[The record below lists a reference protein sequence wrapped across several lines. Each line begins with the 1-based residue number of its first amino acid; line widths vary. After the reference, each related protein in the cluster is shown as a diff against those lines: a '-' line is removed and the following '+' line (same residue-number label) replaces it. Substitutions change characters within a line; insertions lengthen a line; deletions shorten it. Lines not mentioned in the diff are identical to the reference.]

1 MTQEKLPHRKELCL
15 QSEHS
20 GELCYHLSIY
30 KNFLRGMFMKTKEK
44 ICRRK
49 SLLWSMLFLLLF
61 GWFLPLLL
69 TNGIMSIMATRKVH
83 TQIDRSVTTSMEKAV
98 EIMEL
103 QLAESE
109 TASKN
114 ASYLNVIREAYLTY
128 QDGGNRRDFQTTVF
142 TFLEQQYMFHKN
154 CQAVNL
160 VFREYPDDIYY
171 TYNNSTGGT
180 YRDITYFKTYV
191 AKDLL
196 EEMDDL
202 DTRTELRSYDG
213 RLYMIRNLVDSKF
226 HPFAILAIELNEESL
241 MESLKSVWGYE
252 NAVVYLDGTYALSLE
267 GGDSLHYG
275 EEQQNRLAEND
286 SFIEHASGR
295 QNPYVYKRLKL
306 YHSTLD
312 CVVELDR
319 SAIYAE
325 IKTIRYVYGIL
336 AVFALPLVFIIYN
349 FLNKRVNRPVQDLI
363 KVFDVVRAGE
373 YGTQIENMANS
384 EEFYHMEE
392 SFNYMSSQLKQ
403 QFDKIYM
410 EEIALRDAKIMA
422 LQSQINPHFLNNTL
436 EIINWEARLNGNMRV
451 SQMIEALSTMLEATM
466 NRKADPYNTV
476 AEEMEYVDAYLY
488 IITQRYGEK
497 FTCRKEIDESLLNY
511 KIPRL
516 IVQPIAENAIEH
528 GMSITREGEL
538 VIRLYRKREDLL
550 CIEIENNRPLSE
562 EDQAK
567 IHKLLKEEP
576 NPQKEHRVSL
586 GIRNVDQ
593 RLRMMYGP
601 ECGLF
606 ISNNK
611 NNHTVSTIL
620 VKIDEG
626 RQQ

>member
-1 MTQEKLPHRKELCL
+1 
-15 QSEHS
+15 
-20 GELCYHLSIY
+20 
-30 KNFLRGMFMKTKEK
+30 MFMKTKEK

-83 TQIDRSVTTSMEKAV
+83 TQIDRSVTSSMEKAA

-128 QDGGNRRDFQTTVF
+128 LAGGSRRDFRTTVF
-142 TFLEQQYMFHKN
+142 TFLEQQYMFNKN
-154 CQAVNL
+154 CQSVNL

-191 AKDLL
+191 AEDLL
-196 EEMDDL
+196 EEMNDL

-312 CVVELDR
+312 CVVELDQ

-567 IHKLLKEEP
+567 IHKLLKEGP

-606 ISNNK
+606 ITNNK

>member
-1 MTQEKLPHRKELCL
+1 
-15 QSEHS
+15 
-20 GELCYHLSIY
+20 
-30 KNFLRGMFMKTKEK
+30 MKTKEK

-83 TQIDRSVTTSMEKAV
+83 TQIDRSVTSSMEKAA

-128 QDGGNRRDFQTTVF
+128 QNGGNRRDFQTTVF

-241 MESLKSVWGYE
+241 LESLKSVWGYE
-252 NAVVYLDGTYALSLE
+252 NAAVYLDGTYALSME
-267 GGDSLHYG
+267 GDDGLHYG
-275 EEQQNRLAEND
+275 EAQQKQLAENG

-325 IKTIRYVYGIL
+325 ITTIRYVYGIL

-606 ISNNK
+606 ITNNK
-611 NNHTVSTIL
+611 SNHTVSTIL

>member
-1 MTQEKLPHRKELCL
+1 
-15 QSEHS
+15 
-20 GELCYHLSIY
+20 
-30 KNFLRGMFMKTKEK
+30 
-44 ICRRK
+44 
-49 SLLWSMLFLLLF
+49 MLFLLLF

-83 TQIDRSVTTSMEKAV
+83 TQIDRSVTTSMEKAA

-128 QDGGNRRDFQTTVF
+128 QNGGNRRDFQTTVF

-252 NAVVYLDGTYALSLE
+252 NAVVYLDGTHALSLE
-267 GGDSLHYG
+267 GDDGLHYG
-275 EEQQNRLAEND
+275 EAQQKQLAENG

-325 IKTIRYVYGIL
+325 ITTIRYVYGIL
-336 AVFALPLVFIIYN
+336 AVFAVPLVFIIYN

-606 ISNNK
+606 ITNNK
-611 NNHTVSTIL
+611 SNHTVSTIL

>member
-1 MTQEKLPHRKELCL
+1 
-15 QSEHS
+15 
-20 GELCYHLSIY
+20 
-30 KNFLRGMFMKTKEK
+30 MFMKTKEK

-61 GWFLPLLL
+61 GWFLPLLV

-83 TQIDRSVTTSMEKAV
+83 TQIDRSVTTSMEKAA

-128 QDGGNRRDFQTTVF
+128 QNGGNRRDFQTTVF

-252 NAVVYLDGTYALSLE
+252 NAVVYLDGTYALSME

-567 IHKLLKEEP
+567 IHKLLKEGP

>member
-1 MTQEKLPHRKELCL
+1 
-15 QSEHS
+15 
-20 GELCYHLSIY
+20 
-30 KNFLRGMFMKTKEK
+30 MFMKTKEK

-61 GWFLPLLL
+61 GWFLPLLV

-83 TQIDRSVTTSMEKAV
+83 TQIDRSVTTSMEKAA

-252 NAVVYLDGTYALSLE
+252 NAVVYLDGTYALSME

-516 IVQPIAENAIEH
+516 IVQPIAESAAIWLSTT
-528 GMSITREGEL
+528 SIT
-538 VIRLYRKREDLL
+538 
-550 CIEIENNRPLSE
+550 PASS
-562 EDQAK
+562 
-567 IHKLLKEEP
+567 IHHS
-576 NPQKEHRVSL
+576 Q
-586 GIRNVDQ
+586 
-593 RLRMMYGP
+593 
-601 ECGLF
+601 
-606 ISNNK
+606 
-611 NNHTVSTIL
+611 
-620 VKIDEG
+620 
-626 RQQ
+626 

>member
-1 MTQEKLPHRKELCL
+1 
-15 QSEHS
+15 
-20 GELCYHLSIY
+20 
-30 KNFLRGMFMKTKEK
+30 
-44 ICRRK
+44 
-49 SLLWSMLFLLLF
+49 
-61 GWFLPLLL
+61 
-69 TNGIMSIMATRKVH
+69 
-83 TQIDRSVTTSMEKAV
+83 
-98 EIMEL
+98 MEL

-114 ASYLNVIREAYLTY
+114 ASYLNVIREAYLAY
-128 QDGGNRRDFQTTVF
+128 IAGGSRRDFQTTVF
-142 TFLEQQYMFHKN
+142 TFLEQQYMFNKN
-154 CQAVNL
+154 CQSVNL

-191 AKDLL
+191 AEDLL

-241 MESLKSVWGYE
+241 LESLKSVWGYE
-252 NAVVYLDGTYALSLE
+252 NAMVYLDGTYVLSLE

-275 EEQQNRLAEND
+275 EEQQNQLAENG

-325 IKTIRYVYGIL
+325 ITTIRYVYGIL
-336 AVFALPLVFIIYN
+336 AVFAVPLVFIIYN
-349 FLNKRVNRPVQDLI
+349 FLNKWVNRPVQDLI

-436 EIINWEARLNGNMRV
+436 EIINWKARLNGNMRV

-538 VIRLYRKREDLL
+538 VIRLYRKRKDLL
-550 CIEIENNRPLSE
+550 CIEIENNRALSE

-567 IHKLLKEEP
+567 IHKLLNEEP

-606 ISNNK
+606 ITNNK

>member
-1 MTQEKLPHRKELCL
+1 
-15 QSEHS
+15 
-20 GELCYHLSIY
+20 
-30 KNFLRGMFMKTKEK
+30 MFMKTKEK

-61 GWFLPLLL
+61 GWFLPLLV

-83 TQIDRSVTTSMEKAV
+83 TQIDRSVTTSMEKAA

-252 NAVVYLDGTYALSLE
+252 NAVVYLDGTDALSME

-567 IHKLLKEEP
+567 IHKLLKEGP

>member
-1 MTQEKLPHRKELCL
+1 
-15 QSEHS
+15 
-20 GELCYHLSIY
+20 
-30 KNFLRGMFMKTKEK
+30 MKTKEQ

-83 TQIDRSVTTSMEKAV
+83 TQIDRSVTTSMEKAA

-241 MESLKSVWGYE
+241 LESLKSVWGYE
-252 NAVVYLDGTYALSLE
+252 NAAVYLDGTYALSME
-267 GGDSLHYG
+267 GDDGLHYG
-275 EEQQNRLAEND
+275 EEQQNQLAENG

-363 KVFDVVRAGE
+363 KVFDVGE

-550 CIEIENNRPLSE
+550 CIEIENNRALSE

-567 IHKLLKEEP
+567 IHKLLNEEP

-620 VKIDEG
+620 VKIDER

>member
-1 MTQEKLPHRKELCL
+1 
-15 QSEHS
+15 
-20 GELCYHLSIY
+20 
-30 KNFLRGMFMKTKEK
+30 MFMKTKEK

-83 TQIDRSVTTSMEKAV
+83 TQIDRSVTSSMEKAA

-128 QDGGNRRDFQTTVF
+128 LAGGSRRDFQTTVF
-142 TFLEQQYMFHKN
+142 TFLEQQYMFNKN
-154 CQAVNL
+154 CQSVNL

-191 AKDLL
+191 AEDLL
-196 EEMDDL
+196 EEMNDL

-213 RLYMIRNLVDSKF
+213 RLYMIRNLADSKF

-312 CVVELDR
+312 CVVELDQ

>member
-1 MTQEKLPHRKELCL
+1 
-15 QSEHS
+15 
-20 GELCYHLSIY
+20 
-30 KNFLRGMFMKTKEK
+30 MFMKTKEK

-83 TQIDRSVTTSMEKAV
+83 TQIDRSVTSSMEKAA

-114 ASYLNVIREAYLTY
+114 ASYLNVIRETYLTY
-128 QDGGNRRDFQTTVF
+128 LAGGSRRDFQTTVF
-142 TFLEQQYMFHKN
+142 TFLEQQYMFNKN
-154 CQAVNL
+154 CQSVNL

-191 AKDLL
+191 AEDLL
-196 EEMDDL
+196 EEMNDL

-312 CVVELDR
+312 CVVELDQ

>member
-1 MTQEKLPHRKELCL
+1 
-15 QSEHS
+15 
-20 GELCYHLSIY
+20 
-30 KNFLRGMFMKTKEK
+30 MFMKTKEK

-61 GWFLPLLL
+61 GWFLPLLV

-83 TQIDRSVTTSMEKAV
+83 TQIDRSVTTSMEKAA

-241 MESLKSVWGYE
+241 MESLKSVWGYA
-252 NAVVYLDGTYALSLE
+252 NAVVYLDGTYALSME

-550 CIEIENNRPLSE
+550 CIEIENNRALSE

-567 IHKLLKEEP
+567 IHKLLNEEP

>member
-1 MTQEKLPHRKELCL
+1 
-15 QSEHS
+15 
-20 GELCYHLSIY
+20 
-30 KNFLRGMFMKTKEK
+30 MFMKTKEK

-61 GWFLPLLL
+61 GWFLPLLV

-83 TQIDRSVTTSMEKAV
+83 TQIDRSVTTSMEKAA

-252 NAVVYLDGTYALSLE
+252 NAVVYLDGTYALSME

-516 IVQPIAENAIEH
+516 IVQPIADNAIEH

-550 CIEIENNRPLSE
+550 CIEIENNRALSE

-567 IHKLLKEEP
+567 IHKLLNEEP

-620 VKIDEG
+620 VKIDER

>member
-1 MTQEKLPHRKELCL
+1 
-15 QSEHS
+15 
-20 GELCYHLSIY
+20 
-30 KNFLRGMFMKTKEK
+30 MKTKEK

-61 GWFLPLLL
+61 GWLLPLLL
-69 TNGIMSIMATRKVH
+69 TNGIMSNMAARKVH
-83 TQIDRSVTTSMEKAV
+83 TQIERSVTSSMEKAA

-114 ASYLNVIREAYLTY
+114 ASYLNVIREAYLAY
-128 QDGGNRRDFQTTVF
+128 IAGGSRRDFQTTVF
-142 TFLEQQYMFHKN
+142 TFLEQQYMFNKN
-154 CQAVNL
+154 CQSVNL

-180 YRDITYFKTYV
+180 YRDIIYFKTYV
-191 AKDLL
+191 AEDLL
-196 EEMDDL
+196 EQMDDL

-213 RLYMIRNLVDSKF
+213 RLYMIRNLADSKF

-252 NAVVYLDGTYALSLE
+252 NAMVYLDGTYVLSLE

-275 EEQQNRLAEND
+275 EEQQNQLAENGN
-286 SFIEHASGR
+286 FIEHASGR

-325 IKTIRYVYGIL
+325 ITTIRYVYGIL
-336 AVFALPLVFIIYN
+336 AVFAVPLVFIIYN
-349 FLNKRVNRPVQDLI
+349 FLNKWVNRPVQDLI

-567 IHKLLKEEP
+567 IHKLLNEEP

-606 ISNNK
+606 ITNNK
-611 NNHTVSTIL
+611 NNHTVSIIL

>member
-1 MTQEKLPHRKELCL
+1 
-15 QSEHS
+15 
-20 GELCYHLSIY
+20 
-30 KNFLRGMFMKTKEK
+30 MFMKTKEK

-61 GWFLPLLL
+61 GWFLPLLV

-83 TQIDRSVTTSMEKAV
+83 TQIDRSVTTSMEKAA

-252 NAVVYLDGTYALSLE
+252 NAVVYLDGTYALSME
-267 GGDSLHYG
+267 GGDSLHYV

-567 IHKLLKEEP
+567 IHKLLKEGP

>member
-1 MTQEKLPHRKELCL
+1 
-15 QSEHS
+15 
-20 GELCYHLSIY
+20 
-30 KNFLRGMFMKTKEK
+30 MFMKTKEK

-61 GWFLPLLL
+61 GWFLPLLV

-567 IHKLLKEEP
+567 IHKLLKEGP

>member
-1 MTQEKLPHRKELCL
+1 
-15 QSEHS
+15 
-20 GELCYHLSIY
+20 
-30 KNFLRGMFMKTKEK
+30 MFMKTKEK

-61 GWFLPLLL
+61 GWFLPLLV

-83 TQIDRSVTTSMEKAV
+83 TQIDRSVTTSMEKAA

-252 NAVVYLDGTYALSLE
+252 NAVVYLDGTYALSME

-567 IHKLLKEEP
+567 IHKLLKEGP

-620 VKIDEG
+620 AKIDEG

>member
-1 MTQEKLPHRKELCL
+1 
-15 QSEHS
+15 
-20 GELCYHLSIY
+20 
-30 KNFLRGMFMKTKEK
+30 
-44 ICRRK
+44 
-49 SLLWSMLFLLLF
+49 
-61 GWFLPLLL
+61 
-69 TNGIMSIMATRKVH
+69 MATRKIH
-83 TQIDRSVTTSMEKAV
+83 TQVERSVASSMEKAV

-114 ASYLNVIREAYLTY
+114 ASYLNVIREAYLAY
-128 QDGGNRRDFQTTVF
+128 IAGGSRRDFQTTVF
-142 TFLEQQYMFHKN
+142 TFLEQQYMFNKN
-154 CQAVNL
+154 CQSVNL

-191 AKDLL
+191 AEDLL
-196 EEMDDL
+196 EEMNDL

-267 GGDSLHYG
+267 GGDGLRYG
-275 EEQQNRLAEND
+275 EEQQNQLAQNG
-286 SFIEHASGR
+286 SFIEHVSGR

-325 IKTIRYVYGIL
+325 ITTIRYVYGIL

-349 FLNKRVNRPVQDLI
+349 FLNKWVNRPVQDLI

-410 EEIALRDAKIMA
+410 EEIALRDARIMA

-497 FTCRKEIDESLLNY
+497 FICRKEIDESLLNY

-516 IVQPIAENAIEH
+516 IVQPIAENAVEH

-550 CIEIENNRPLSE
+550 CIEIENNRALSE

-567 IHKLLKEEP
+567 IHKLLNEEP
-576 NPQKEHRVSL
+576 DPQKEHRVSL

-593 RLRMMYGP
+593 RLRMMYGA

-606 ISNNK
+606 ITNNK

-620 VKIDEG
+620 IKIDEG

>member
-1 MTQEKLPHRKELCL
+1 
-15 QSEHS
+15 
-20 GELCYHLSIY
+20 
-30 KNFLRGMFMKTKEK
+30 
-44 ICRRK
+44 
-49 SLLWSMLFLLLF
+49 MLFLLLF
-61 GWFLPLLL
+61 GWFLPLLV

-83 TQIDRSVTTSMEKAV
+83 TQIDRSVTTSMEKAA
-98 EIMEL
+98 EIMDL

-252 NAVVYLDGTYALSLE
+252 NAVVYLDGTYALSME

-275 EEQQNRLAEND
+275 EEQQKRLAENG

-312 CVVELDR
+312 CVVELDQ

-550 CIEIENNRPLSE
+550 CIEIENNRALSE

-567 IHKLLKEEP
+567 IRKLLKEEP

-620 VKIDEG
+620 VKIDER

>member
-1 MTQEKLPHRKELCL
+1 
-15 QSEHS
+15 
-20 GELCYHLSIY
+20 
-30 KNFLRGMFMKTKEK
+30 MKAKEK
-44 ICRRK
+44 NHKRR
-49 SLLWSMLFLLLF
+49 SLLWRMLFLLLF

-69 TNGIMSIMATRKVH
+69 TNGILSKMATEKIHAQVE
-83 TQIDRSVTTSMEKAV
+83 RSVETSLEKAT
-98 EIMEL
+98 EILEL

-128 QDGGNRRDFQTTVF
+128 QDGGSRRDFQTTVF
-142 TFLEQQYMFHKN
+142 TFLEQQYMFNKN
-154 CQAVNL
+154 CQSVNL

-191 AKDLL
+191 AEDLL

-241 MESLKSVWGYE
+241 LESLKSVWGYE

-267 GGDSLHYG
+267 GGDDVHYG
-275 EEQQNRLAEND
+275 EEQQNQLAENGC
-286 SFIEHASGR
+286 FIEHASGR
-295 QNPYVYKRLKL
+295 HNPYVYKSLKL

-325 IKTIRYVYGIL
+325 ITTIRYVYGIL
-336 AVFALPLVFIIYN
+336 AVFAVPLVFIIYN
-349 FLNKRVNRPVQDLI
+349 FLNNWVNRPVQDLI

-373 YGTQIENMANS
+373 YGTQIEKMANS

-497 FTCRKEIDESLLNY
+497 FSCRKEIDESLLNY

-538 VIRLYRKREDLL
+538 VIRLYRKRADLL

-567 IHKLLKEEP
+567 IHKLLNEEP
-576 NPQKEHRVSL
+576 DPQKEHRVSL

-606 ISNNK
+606 ITNNK

>member
-1 MTQEKLPHRKELCL
+1 
-15 QSEHS
+15 
-20 GELCYHLSIY
+20 
-30 KNFLRGMFMKTKEK
+30 MKTKEK

-61 GWFLPLLL
+61 GWFLPLLV

-83 TQIDRSVTTSMEKAV
+83 TQIDRSVTTSMEKAA

-226 HPFAILAIELNEESL
+226 HPFAILALELNEESL

-252 NAVVYLDGTYALSLE
+252 NAVVYLDGTYALSME

-567 IHKLLKEEP
+567 IHKLLKEGP

-620 VKIDEG
+620 VKIDER

>member
-1 MTQEKLPHRKELCL
+1 
-15 QSEHS
+15 
-20 GELCYHLSIY
+20 
-30 KNFLRGMFMKTKEK
+30 MKTKEQ

-83 TQIDRSVTTSMEKAV
+83 TQIDRSVTTSMEKAA

-241 MESLKSVWGYE
+241 LESLKSVWGYE
-252 NAVVYLDGTYALSLE
+252 NAAVYLDGTYALSME
-267 GGDSLHYG
+267 GDDGLHYG
-275 EEQQNRLAEND
+275 EEQQNQLAENG

-567 IHKLLKEEP
+567 IHKLLSEEP

-620 VKIDEG
+620 VKIDDR

>member
-1 MTQEKLPHRKELCL
+1 
-15 QSEHS
+15 
-20 GELCYHLSIY
+20 
-30 KNFLRGMFMKTKEK
+30 MFMKTKEK

-160 VFREYPDDIYY
+160 VFREYNDDIYY

>member
-1 MTQEKLPHRKELCL
+1 
-15 QSEHS
+15 
-20 GELCYHLSIY
+20 
-30 KNFLRGMFMKTKEK
+30 
-44 ICRRK
+44 
-49 SLLWSMLFLLLF
+49 MLFLLLF

-83 TQIDRSVTTSMEKAV
+83 TQIDRSVTTSMEKAA

-252 NAVVYLDGTYALSLE
+252 NAVVYLDGTYALSME

-275 EEQQNRLAEND
+275 EEQQNRLAENG

-550 CIEIENNRPLSE
+550 CIEIENNRALSK

-567 IHKLLKEEP
+567 IHKLLKEGP

>member
-1 MTQEKLPHRKELCL
+1 
-15 QSEHS
+15 
-20 GELCYHLSIY
+20 
-30 KNFLRGMFMKTKEK
+30 MKTKEK

-61 GWFLPLLL
+61 GWFLPLLV

-83 TQIDRSVTTSMEKAV
+83 TQIDRSVTTSMEKAA

-252 NAVVYLDGTYALSLE
+252 NAVVYLDGTYALSME

-567 IHKLLKEEP
+567 IHKLLKEGP

-611 NNHTVSTIL
+611 NNHTVSIIL

>member
-1 MTQEKLPHRKELCL
+1 
-15 QSEHS
+15 
-20 GELCYHLSIY
+20 
-30 KNFLRGMFMKTKEK
+30 MKTKEQ

-83 TQIDRSVTTSMEKAV
+83 TQIDRSVTTSMEKAA

-241 MESLKSVWGYE
+241 LESLKSVWGYE
-252 NAVVYLDGTYALSLE
+252 NAAVYLDGTYALSME
-267 GGDSLHYG
+267 GDDGLHYG
-275 EEQQNRLAEND
+275 EEQQNQLAENG

-550 CIEIENNRPLSE
+550 CIEIENNRALSE

-567 IHKLLKEEP
+567 IHKLLNEEP

-620 VKIDEG
+620 VKIDER

>member
-1 MTQEKLPHRKELCL
+1 
-15 QSEHS
+15 
-20 GELCYHLSIY
+20 
-30 KNFLRGMFMKTKEK
+30 MFMKTKEK

-83 TQIDRSVTTSMEKAV
+83 TQIDRSVTSSMEKAA

-128 QDGGNRRDFQTTVF
+128 QDGGNRRDFQATVF

-160 VFREYPDDIYY
+160 VFREYPNDIYY

-180 YRDITYFKTYV
+180 YRDISYFKTYV

-312 CVVELDR
+312 CVVELDQ

-562 EDQAK
+562 ENQAK
-567 IHKLLKEEP
+567 IHKLLKEGP

>member
-1 MTQEKLPHRKELCL
+1 
-15 QSEHS
+15 
-20 GELCYHLSIY
+20 
-30 KNFLRGMFMKTKEK
+30 MFMKTKEK

-61 GWFLPLLL
+61 GWFLPLLV

-83 TQIDRSVTTSMEKAV
+83 TQIDRSVTTSMEKAA

-252 NAVVYLDGTYALSLE
+252 NAVVYLDGTYALSME

-312 CVVELDR
+312 CGVELDR

-567 IHKLLKEEP
+567 IHKLLKEGP

>member
-1 MTQEKLPHRKELCL
+1 
-15 QSEHS
+15 
-20 GELCYHLSIY
+20 
-30 KNFLRGMFMKTKEK
+30 MKTKEK

-69 TNGIMSIMATRKVH
+69 TNGIMSTMATRKVN
-83 TQIDRSVTTSMEKAV
+83 TQIDRSVTSSMEKAA

-114 ASYLNVIREAYLTY
+114 ASYLNVIREAYLAY
-128 QDGGNRRDFQTTVF
+128 IAGGSRRDFQTTIF
-142 TFLEQQYMFHKN
+142 TFLEQQYMFNKN
-154 CQAVNL
+154 CQSVNL

-191 AKDLL
+191 AEDLL

-202 DTRTELRSYDG
+202 DTRTELRSCDG

-241 MESLKSVWGYE
+241 LESLKSVWGYE
-252 NAVVYLDGTYALSLE
+252 NAVVYLDGTYALNME
-267 GGDSLHYG
+267 GGDGLHYG
-275 EEQQNRLAEND
+275 EEQQNQLAENG

-325 IKTIRYVYGIL
+325 ITTIRYVYGIL
-336 AVFALPLVFIIYN
+336 AVFAVPLVFIIYN
-349 FLNKRVNRPVQDLI
+349 FLNKWVNRPVQDLI

-410 EEIALRDAKIMA
+410 EEIALRDARIMA

-550 CIEIENNRPLSE
+550 CIEIENNRALSE

-567 IHKLLKEEP
+567 IHKLLNEEP
-576 NPQKEHRVSL
+576 NPQKERRVSL

-606 ISNNK
+606 ITNNK

>member
-1 MTQEKLPHRKELCL
+1 
-15 QSEHS
+15 
-20 GELCYHLSIY
+20 
-30 KNFLRGMFMKTKEK
+30 MFMKTKEK

-252 NAVVYLDGTYALSLE
+252 NAVVYLDGTHALSLE
-267 GGDSLHYG
+267 GGDSARYG

-567 IHKLLKEEP
+567 IHKLLKEGP

>member
-1 MTQEKLPHRKELCL
+1 
-15 QSEHS
+15 
-20 GELCYHLSIY
+20 
-30 KNFLRGMFMKTKEK
+30 MKTKEK

-69 TNGIMSIMATRKVH
+69 TNGIMSTMATRKVH
-83 TQIDRSVTTSMEKAV
+83 TQIDRSVTSSMEKAA

-128 QDGGNRRDFQTTVF
+128 LEGGSRRDFQTTIF
-142 TFLEQQYMFHKN
+142 TFLEQQYMFNKN
-154 CQAVNL
+154 CQSVNL

-191 AKDLL
+191 AEDLL

-252 NAVVYLDGTYALSLE
+252 NAVVYLDGTYAISME
-267 GGDSLHYG
+267 GGDGLHYG
-275 EEQQNRLAEND
+275 GEQQNQLAENG

-325 IKTIRYVYGIL
+325 IMTIRYVYGIL
-336 AVFALPLVFIIYN
+336 AVFAVPLVFIIYN
-349 FLNKRVNRPVQDLI
+349 FLNKWVNRPVQDLI

-410 EEIALRDAKIMA
+410 EEIALRDARIMA

-550 CIEIENNRPLSE
+550 CIEIENNRALSE

-567 IHKLLKEEP
+567 IHKLLNEEP
-576 NPQKEHRVSL
+576 NPQKERRVSL

-606 ISNNK
+606 ITNNK

>member
-1 MTQEKLPHRKELCL
+1 
-15 QSEHS
+15 
-20 GELCYHLSIY
+20 
-30 KNFLRGMFMKTKEK
+30 MFMKTKEK

-61 GWFLPLLL
+61 GWFLPLLV

-252 NAVVYLDGTYALSLE
+252 NAVVYLDGTHALSLE

-275 EEQQNRLAEND
+275 EEQQNQLAENG

-567 IHKLLKEEP
+567 IHKLLNEEP

-606 ISNNK
+606 ITNNK

>member
-1 MTQEKLPHRKELCL
+1 
-15 QSEHS
+15 
-20 GELCYHLSIY
+20 
-30 KNFLRGMFMKTKEK
+30 MKTKEQ

-83 TQIDRSVTTSMEKAV
+83 TQIDRSVTTSMEKAA

-241 MESLKSVWGYE
+241 LESLKSVWGYE
-252 NAVVYLDGTYALSLE
+252 NAAVYLDGTYALSME
-267 GGDSLHYG
+267 GDDGLHYG
-275 EEQQNRLAEND
+275 EEQQNQLAENG

-550 CIEIENNRPLSE
+550 CIEIENNRALSE

-567 IHKLLKEEP
+567 IHKLLNEEP
-576 NPQKEHRVSL
+576 NPQKEHRVNL

-620 VKIDEG
+620 VKIDER

>member
-1 MTQEKLPHRKELCL
+1 
-15 QSEHS
+15 
-20 GELCYHLSIY
+20 
-30 KNFLRGMFMKTKEK
+30 MKTKEK

-69 TNGIMSIMATRKVH
+69 TNGIMSTMATRKVH
-83 TQIDRSVTTSMEKAV
+83 THIDRSVTSSMEKAA

-128 QDGGNRRDFQTTVF
+128 LEGGSRRDFQTTIF
-142 TFLEQQYMFHKN
+142 TFLEQQYMFNKN
-154 CQAVNL
+154 CQSVNL

-191 AKDLL
+191 AEDLL

-213 RLYMIRNLVDSKF
+213 RLYMIRNLVDYKF

-252 NAVVYLDGTYALSLE
+252 NAMVYLDGTYALSLE

-275 EEQQNRLAEND
+275 EEQQNQLAENG

-325 IKTIRYVYGIL
+325 ITTIRYVYGIL
-336 AVFALPLVFIIYN
+336 AVFAVPLVFIIYN
-349 FLNKRVNRPVQDLI
+349 FLNKWVNRPVQDLI

-550 CIEIENNRPLSE
+550 CIEIENNRALSE

-567 IHKLLKEEP
+567 IHKLLNEEP

-606 ISNNK
+606 ITNNK

-620 VKIDEG
+620 VKIDEE

>member
-1 MTQEKLPHRKELCL
+1 
-15 QSEHS
+15 
-20 GELCYHLSIY
+20 
-30 KNFLRGMFMKTKEK
+30 MKTKEK

-69 TNGIMSIMATRKVH
+69 TNGIMSTMATRKVH
-83 TQIDRSVTTSMEKAV
+83 TQIDRSVTSSMEKAA

-128 QDGGNRRDFQTTVF
+128 LEGGSRRDFQTTIF
-142 TFLEQQYMFHKN
+142 TFLEQQYMFNKN
-154 CQAVNL
+154 CQSVNL

-191 AKDLL
+191 AEDLL

-213 RLYMIRNLVDSKF
+213 RLYMIRNLVDYKF

-252 NAVVYLDGTYALSLE
+252 NAMVYLDGTYALSLE

-275 EEQQNRLAEND
+275 EEQQNQLAENG

-325 IKTIRYVYGIL
+325 ITTIRYVYGIL
-336 AVFALPLVFIIYN
+336 AVFAVPLVFIIYN
-349 FLNKRVNRPVQDLI
+349 FLNKWVNRPVQDLI

-550 CIEIENNRPLSE
+550 CIEIENNRALSE

-567 IHKLLKEEP
+567 IHKLLNEEP

-606 ISNNK
+606 ITNNK

-620 VKIDEG
+620 VKIDEE

>member
-1 MTQEKLPHRKELCL
+1 
-15 QSEHS
+15 
-20 GELCYHLSIY
+20 
-30 KNFLRGMFMKTKEK
+30 MKTKEQ

-69 TNGIMSIMATRKVH
+69 TNGIMCIMATRKVH
-83 TQIDRSVTTSMEKAV
+83 TQIDRSVTTSMEKAA

-241 MESLKSVWGYE
+241 LESLKSVWGYE
-252 NAVVYLDGTYALSLE
+252 NAAVYLDGTYALSME
-267 GGDSLHYG
+267 GDDGLHYG
-275 EEQQNRLAEND
+275 EEQQNQLAENG

-550 CIEIENNRPLSE
+550 CIEIENNRALSK

-567 IHKLLKEEP
+567 IHKLLSEEP

-620 VKIDEG
+620 VKIDER

>member
-1 MTQEKLPHRKELCL
+1 
-15 QSEHS
+15 
-20 GELCYHLSIY
+20 
-30 KNFLRGMFMKTKEK
+30 MFMKTKEK

-83 TQIDRSVTTSMEKAV
+83 TQIDRSVTSSMEKAA

-128 QDGGNRRDFQTTVF
+128 LAGGSRRDFQTTVF
-142 TFLEQQYMFHKN
+142 TFLEQQYMFNKN
-154 CQAVNL
+154 CQSVNL

-191 AKDLL
+191 AEDLL

-312 CVVELDR
+312 CVVELDQ

-593 RLRMMYGP
+593 RLSMMYGP